1 VDEQRETERFPSV
14 TSLPPAIY
22 RSLVADRQNPASAG
36 FFFCRYNPPAMPID
50 ILLITVLRG
59 LVEVA
64 GMMLLG
70 RGMLW
75 LFGRKARQG
84 NFVYDVLTIGA
95 KPFMQLTRKITPRI
109 VRDSHI
115 PVATFFLLFWIWLGL
130 GMAKAVMCAQR
141 ALQCV

>member
-1 VDEQRETERFPSV
+1 MAATAMVVWVVWEGWTCNERYRAV
-14 TSLPPAIY
+14 TAGKTKP
-22 RSLVADRQNPASAG
+22 RFAG
-36 FFFCRYNPPAMPID
+36 FFFCRYNPPAMPLD

-64 GMMLLG
+64 GMMLVG

-75 LFGRKARQG
+75 LFGPRARQG
-84 NFVYDVLTIGA
+84 NFVYDILTIGV
-95 KPFMQLTRKITPRI
+95 KPFLRMTRKVTPRI

-115 PVATFFLLFWIWLGL
+115 PAATFFLLFWIWLGL

>member
-1 VDEQRETERFPSV
+1 
-14 TSLPPAIY
+14 
-22 RSLVADRQNPASAG
+22 
-36 FFFCRYNPPAMPID
+36 MPID